1 VSHTPFDPN
10 DIIPILKRR
19 KTALLIPF
27 LITMTI
33 SISLAFLL
41 PSYYRS
47 SATILIEEQEIP
59 QNLVMATVT
68 SFAEQ
73 RLEMIKQRI
82 MSYANLLDLISQHAL
97 YLDLK
102 DKWTTEQIIEKMR
115 EDIQINTISAEVMD
129 RRTGRPTVAT
139 IAFTLSYEGKDPK
152 KVHSVTSALT
162 SLFLEENLKVRTRQ
176 TKETTQFF
184 EDEMNK
190 VKGDLDVLNLKLS
203 SFKEKHLL
211 KLPEFMTINMQLLE
225 SADKNRDSLN
235 EQLKIMS
242 EREKYY
248 VTQLSLMS
256 PEMEFNSDLKRL
268 EDLKVHLV
276 SLKSKFSDKY
286 PDVINTQSEIQQLQ
300 EQLNSGKT
308 STEKKRMNPDNPTY
322 INITSQLS
330 GVRSEI
336 DSIKRQIL
344 ESNLKKKNYE
354 NRIESSATIE
364 GEYKAYLSEQANLNS
379 KLNDLTQKLMEA
391 KVAYG
396 LEKDQKGERFTLI
409 DPARFPERPFK
420 PKRIVILIIGIILSM
435 GLSIGITAVIEF
447 MDDSIYK
454 PMDLARASQIP
465 VLGEIPLI
473 LNQNDLRLI
482 HQRKVTLWLST
493 ILTPII
499 GLLIFHFFII
509 DVYVA
514 WAKILRMLTL

>member
-1 VSHTPFDPN
+1 M
-10 DIIPILKRR
+10 
-19 KTALLIPF
+19 LIPF
-27 LITMTI
+27 LITMFI
-33 SISLAFLL
+33 SIILAFCL
-41 PSYYRS
+41 PSYFRS
-47 SATILIEEQEIP
+47 TATILIEEQEIP
-59 QNLVMATVT
+59 QDLVMATVT
-68 SFAEQ
+68 SYAEQ

-82 MSYANLLDLISQHAL
+82 MSYANLLDLISKHEL

-102 DKWTTEQIIEKMR
+102 DKWTTEQIVEKMR
-115 EDIQINTISAEVMD
+115 DDIQVNTISAEVMD

-152 KVHSVTSALT
+152 KVHAVASELT

-176 TKETTQFF
+176 TKETTRFF

-190 VKGDLDVLNLKLS
+190 VKGNLETLNLKIS
-203 SFKEKHLL
+203 SFKEKHFL

-225 SADKNRDSLN
+225 SADKNQDSLN

-242 EREKYY
+242 EKEKYY

-256 PEMEFNSDLKRL
+256 PEIEFNSDLKRL

-276 SLKSKFSDKY
+276 SLKSKFSDEY

-300 EQLNSGKT
+300 VQLDS
-308 STEKKRMNPDNPTY
+308 EKASPESKRLHPDDPTY

-336 DSIKRQIL
+336 ESIKRQIL

-364 GEYKAYLSEQANLNS
+364 GEYNTYLAEQANLNS

-391 KVAYG
+391 KVAFS

-420 PKRIVILIIGIILSM
+420 PKRIVIMIIGFVLSM
-435 GLSIGITAVIEF
+435 GFSIGVMAVMEL
-447 MDDSIYK
+447 MDDSIYE
-454 PMDLARASQIP
+454 PMNLARATKIP

-473 LNQNDLRLI
+473 LNQKDSQLI
-482 HQRKVTLWLST
+482 RQRKATLLVSS

-499 GLLIFHFFII
+499 GILIFHFFIM

-514 WAKILRMLTL
+514 WAKLLRKLG